1 MCCRRTPVLWKG
13 CARMFG
19 RLLIPVLALAVTGCP
34 KATPPASVGDGPD
47 PAAYE
52 AMEAQNRSLKENL
65 SRQESELSQKDALI
79 GRLQLKLLESDAR
92 YQVLVDKLSVQQG
105 RLDEAVVEV
114 VRTKAKLRS
123 IESRAEAASS
133 ITEAEIALK
142 SLKETITAVDGN
154 PGEDYEKAEALLR
167 MSTSEFKRENYGG
180 ALFLAGQ
187 AQSQI
192 RAMAGRFSRQVD
204 ESTMPGEVLFAQP
217 LPLEVLKRSNMRQEP
232 SLQSSIVRT
241 LDSGERVIGYSY
253 KEEWVRIHTE
263 DGAKGWIFQ
272 SLVSGR

>member
-1 MCCRRTPVLWKG
+1 MG

-19 RLLIPVLALAVTGCP
+19 RLLIPVLALSVAGCP
-34 KATPPASVGDGPD
+34 KNTPPPTVGEGPD

-52 AMEAQNRSLKENL
+52 AMEAQNRRLEEDL
-65 SRQESELSQKDALI
+65 SRQEGELSQKDAQI
-79 GRLQLKLLESDAR
+79 GRLQLQLLERDAR
-92 YQVLVDKLSVQQG
+92 YQALVDKLASQQD

-142 SLKETITAVDGN
+142 SLKETIAAVDGD
-154 PGEDYEKAEALLR
+154 PGEDYDKAEALLR
-167 MSTSEFKRENYGG
+167 MSTSEFKKENYGG

-192 RAMAGRFSRQVD
+192 RAMEGRFSRQVD
-204 ESTMPGEVLFAQP
+204 ESMISGEVLFAQP

-232 SLQSSIVRT
+232 SLQSPVVRT

-253 KEEWVRIHTE
+253 KEEWIRIHTE

-272 SLVSGR
+272 ALVSGR

>member
-1 MCCRRTPVLWKG
+1 MLW
-13 CARMFG
+13 

-34 KATPPASVGDGPD
+34 KTAPPASVGDAPD

-52 AMEAQNRSLKENL
+52 ALEAQNRSLKENL
-65 SRQESELSQKDALI
+65 SRQERELSQKDALI
-79 GRLQLKLLESDAR
+79 GRLQLHLLESDAR
-92 YQVLVDKLSVQQG
+92 YKALADKLSAQQD

-133 ITEAEIALK
+133 ITEVEIALK
-142 SLKETITAVDGN
+142 SLKDTISAVDGN
-154 PGEDYEKAEALLR
+154 QGEDYEKAEALLR
-167 MSTSEFKRENYGG
+167 MSTSEFKKENYGG

-192 RAMAGRFSRQVD
+192 RAMEGRFSRQVD

-232 SLQSSIVRT
+232 SLQSPIVRT

-253 KEEWVRIHTE
+253 KEEWIRIHSD